1 MNTKVMKITILA
13 VIMIMIAVTLTG
25 CTNPLNKEENTK
37 NELEGLAVWS
47 SEGEDYTDYKKC
59 EEIAG
64 VEFYYPSNY
73 TSVGKSTQPMY
84 MDPDILGSSVN
95 LVSADM
101 VNAMTFEGYID
112 ASILGIKKQMT
123 VNGDIN
129 KEYINL
135 NGVKACKLDYV
146 ATSKGQTMK
155 LTQAAILKDKKAYVL
170 TLGGLQKDAEA
181 MQPKID
187 KMIKSFK

>member
-155 LTQAAILKDKKAYVL
+155 LTQAAILKDKKVYVL